1 MNKIIKYA
9 AVGLCSIILGLGNI
23 EPASA
28 SNILSIE
35 DITL

>member
-9 AVGLCSIILGLGNI
+9 AVGLCSIILGLESI